1 MRSWIALF
9 TAITFEVTGTLSLKL
24 FSMNTS
30 ITPGLELLI
39 TYAFLAASYV
49 LLSKAFRQIPV
60 AVAFAVWE
68 AVGLVL
74 ISGLGVVLLGEH
86 LTPTHLLALVGLLLG
101 ATLLHRGTVGHEAA
115 PTPRPTPL
123 AATVLAAPVLAA
135 PMLPGTVLAGEA
147 A

>member
-24 FSMNTS
+24 FSMH
-30 ITPGLELLI
+30 TPGLELLI

-74 ISGLGVVLLGEH
+74 ITGLGALLLGEH
-86 LTPTHLLALVGLLLG
+86 LTLTHGLALLGLVLG
-101 ATLLHRGTVGHEAA
+101 AVLLHRGTVEASA
-115 PTPRPTPL
+115 EEHPSGS
-123 AATVLAAPVLAA
+123 AARVLV
-135 PMLPGTVLAGEA
+135 GEA

>member
-24 FSMNTS
+24 FSMNT
-30 ITPGLELLI
+30 PGLELII

-74 ISGLGVVLLGEH
+74 ISGLGVLLLGEH

-101 ATLLHRGTVGHEAA
+101 ATLLHRGTVGHEAQPA
-115 PTPRPTPL
+115 NIPRLTTL
-123 AATVLAAPVLAA
+123 T
-135 PMLPGTVLAGEA
+135 GEGA
-147 A
+147 

>member
-24 FSMNTS
+24 FSMH
-30 ITPGLELLI
+30 TPGLELII

-74 ISGLGVVLLGEH
+74 ISGLGVLLLGEH

-101 ATLLHRGTVGHEAA
+101 ATLLHRGTVGHESA
-115 PTPRPTPL
+115 PAPRPTPL
-123 AATVLAAPVLAA
+123 AATA
-135 PMLPGTVLAGEA
+135 LAGETA
-147 A
+147 

>member
-24 FSMNTS
+24 FSMH
-30 ITPGLELLI
+30 TPGLELLI

-74 ISGLGVVLLGEH
+74 ITGLGVLLLGEH
-86 LTPTHLLALVGLLLG
+86 LTPTHGVALVGLLVG
-101 ATLLHRGTVGHEAA
+101 AVLLHRGTVEGSTGTSHSN
-115 PTPRPTPL
+115 
-123 AATVLAAPVLAA
+123 LAAPLT
-135 PMLPGTVLAGEA
+135 GTVLGKEA
-147 A
+147 V

>member
-24 FSMNTS
+24 FSMQ
-30 ITPGLELLI
+30 TPGLELLI

-74 ISGLGVVLLGEH
+74 ITGLGVLLLGEH
-86 LTPTHLLALVGLLLG
+86 LTPTHGLALVGLLVG
-101 ATLLHRGTVGHEAA
+101 AALLHRGTVEGHPVERQSSL
-115 PTPRPTPL
+115 RPPL
-123 AATVLAAPVLAA
+123 T
-135 PMLPGTVLAGEA
+135 GETA
-147 A
+147 